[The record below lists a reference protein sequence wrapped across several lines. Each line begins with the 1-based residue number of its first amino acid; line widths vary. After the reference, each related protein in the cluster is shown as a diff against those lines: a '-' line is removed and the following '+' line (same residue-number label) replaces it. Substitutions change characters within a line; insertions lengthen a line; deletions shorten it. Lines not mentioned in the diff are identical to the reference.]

1 MIQPGTH
8 DPYAHVCLCGRAG
21 QGSIAPPACVGATP
35 VEGPIDVEEGLPV
48 EMPLVY
54 FSGNVSPDPNPQ
66 LYRHHVECMAALLD
80 KRAQTNPHV
89 STLPLQSRLVW
100 LFPALSLQC
109 PLWT

>member
-1 MIQPGTH
+1 MRPVLGVPLCVH
-8 DPYAHVCLCGRAG
+8 ESLCGRAG

-35 VEGPIDVEEGLPV
+35 VDGPIDVEEGLPV

-80 KRAQTNPHV
+80 KRAQANPQVGPTSQLH
-89 STLPLQSRLVW
+89 LLR
-100 LFPALSLQC
+100 ALIE
-109 PLWT
+109 